1 MKEVKIVKI
10 DNAKEAKE
18 FLIDFL
24 DELKEEEDESITA
37 EEFSITYDA
46 FKNWKKEFTMKD
58 IADAFLDEI
67 HESPFGHGIT
77 KMAMDMLL
85 ANVIATLFPEEE
97 MKEWAKDTEEE

>member
-1 MKEVKIVKI
+1 MKEVKIVKM

-24 DELKEEEDESITA
+24 DELKEEET